1 MGECSGMK
9 PVLVPM
15 LGEMAHSVEAHE
27 SGLPAFVSVDRRR
40 RFRELLRTPRGRK
53 KLRAQLAHF
62 AHIDPAV
69 VVEGGAQ
76 GQAGVS
82 LGRRLRDLG
91 AGESCYLLA
100 EDAEVDGR
108 EMPLEDA
115 LASITAQEHLAVF
128 VSCLPGRLAYF
139 HGEEPEERLIL
150 LRHG

>member
-1 MGECSGMK
+1 
-9 PVLVPM
+9 M
-15 LGEMAHSVEAHE
+15 LRRMAHSVEAHE
-27 SGLPAFVSVDRRR
+27 SGLPAFVSVDGRR
-40 RFRELLRTPRGRK
+40 RFRELLKTPRGRK

-76 GQAGVS
+76 G
-82 LGRRLRDLG
+82 LGHRLRDLG
-91 AGESCYLLA
+91 AGDSCYLLA
-100 EDAEVDGR
+100 EDAELDGR

-139 HGEEPEERLIL
+139 HGEEPEERFIL